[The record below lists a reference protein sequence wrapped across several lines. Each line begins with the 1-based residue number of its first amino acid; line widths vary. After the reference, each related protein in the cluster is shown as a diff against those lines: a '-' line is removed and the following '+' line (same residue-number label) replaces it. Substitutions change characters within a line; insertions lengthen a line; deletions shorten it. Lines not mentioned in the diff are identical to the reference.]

1 MRPVISNGSI
11 IDTVVINSGIGY
23 DATTTEVRV
32 KETGKNGL
40 FGARVR
46 SLTVNTSE
54 RFGGKNLT
62 SRENSLTFGIL
73 GYSQST
79 ATNLEK
85 TFDIKANGEFD
96 KITNHSPIIG
106 WAYDGNPIYG
116 PFGYSD
122 PDNINS
128 SLKILSSS
136 YKKNIVNFQHSMLF
150 ILSISQY

>member
-1 MRPVISNGSI
+1 ME
-11 IDTVVINSGIGY
+11 Y
-23 DATTTEVRV
+23 
-32 KETGKNGL
+32 
-40 FGARVR
+40 
-46 SLTVNTSE
+46 
-54 RFGGKNLT
+54 
-62 SRENSLTFGIL
+62 L

-96 KITNHSPIIG
+96 KITSHSPIIG

-136 YKKNIVNFQHSMLF
+136 YKKNITKVFNRPSGFDEGF
-150 ILSISQY
+150 C